1 MVKMREIKFRA
12 WDKDYKKM
20 ISVDE
25 IDLFLK
31 QIRYWKEKDEEP
43 ITLNKGDYELMQFTG
58 LKDKNGKEIYEG
70 DIIRLNN
77 DNEIIGEITFEKG
90 CFVYLEKIGDSEA
103 LNHFK
108 EKQFEIIGNKF
119 ENPELLK

>member
-1 MVKMREIKFRA
+1 
-12 WDKDYKKM
+12 M

-58 LKDKNGKEIYEG
+58 LKDKNGKEIYIG
-70 DIIRLNN
+70 DILIWDKDEEDECTIIIKLKDELGIYYELLKQKDKNIVAFDIR
-77 DNEIIGEITFEKG
+77 F
-90 CFVYLEKIGDSEA
+90 YRSEESA
-103 LNHFK
+103 
-108 EKQFEIIGNKF
+108 EIIGNKF